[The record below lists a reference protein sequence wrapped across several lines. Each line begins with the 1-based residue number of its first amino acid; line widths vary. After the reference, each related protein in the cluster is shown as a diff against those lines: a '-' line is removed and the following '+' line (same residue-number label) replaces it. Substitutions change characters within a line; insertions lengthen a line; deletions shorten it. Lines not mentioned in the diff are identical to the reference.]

1 MSDTFTAITVA
12 DAAEIV
18 TAQRQGVETSG
29 VDLARAHGT
38 HYIEDSVGVYL
49 MRDPAGSNR
58 WVLDPT
64 SISGEALDSTY
75 AEGPENGN
83 CECGR
88 PNECE
93 RIASHMGRRAA
104 LPNGE
109 ELLVMLAAA
118 LGYELHPIS

>member
-1 MSDTFTAITVA
+1 MSDTFTAITVT
-12 DAAEIV
+12 DAAEAV

-29 VDLARAHGT
+29 MELARAHGT
-38 HYIEDSVGVYL
+38 HYIEDSISVYL
-49 MRDPAGSNR
+49 MRDPAGTNR

-64 SISGEALDSTY
+64 TVSGAALYSTY
-75 AEGPENGN
+75 DNGPEHGN